1 MDEPLVVCRDLE
13 FFRGETR
20 VLDRLNFTVPKGG
33 IAGLLGKNGA
43 GKSTTINLLMGF
55 LQPQAGELSVLGYP
69 SHAIPNEARARIGLL
84 HEGFTQY
91 DFMTIAEVER
101 FYSGFYPRWDAAV
114 FWDLVG
120 RMKLPKTRRVARL
133 SCGQRSQVTLGVILA
148 QHAELLVLDDF
159 SLGLD
164 VGYRRLFLEYLR
176 EYADEHGTTVLLTS
190 HVVSEL
196 DSFLDRVLLLQR
208 GRMIADKSR
217 DEFKADY
224 HCYVSER
231 TEAARAMKAGEKGII
246 NIEDTRDARFFYTD
260 LGAEA
265 FARALG
271 SSEFREEPMTFEDVF
286 VGLTGRY

>member
-20 VLDRLNFTVPKGG
+20 VLDHLNFTVPKGG

-55 LQPQAGELSVLGYP
+55 LQPQAGELSVLGHP
-69 SHAIPNEARARIGLL
+69 SHAIPNEARSRIGLL
-84 HEGFTQY
+84 HEGFTQF

-231 TEAARAMKAGEKGII
+231 TEAACAMKAGEKGVI

-260 LGAEA
+260 LSGEA

>member
-69 SHAIPNEARARIGLL
+69 SHAIPNEARSRIGLL

-231 TEAARAMKAGEKGII
+231 TEAACAAKAGEKGII